1 MRALTVF
8 FSWQTDSLPKTNRN
22 FIGDCLRRAA
32 KKTSLPFRVDEATRG
47 LSGSPGIPDAIAS
60 KIRCCT
66 IFVPDLTLVGEYSE
80 GRFTVNPNVLVE
92 YGFALET
99 VGEDSIVPVFNSAYG
114 DLKNLPFD
122 LDKRLVRAQFDL
134 EIDSR
139 SKAIS
144 TESKKVAR
152 ESLVTVL
159 VRELEAVLA
168 KGLFAGLSPSSI
180 QILEALVTSS
190 DTGVLQMPKQSFAD
204 LCSDHGLDP
213 IPARQA
219 VEALQSRNLVS
230 VISGLD
236 IPIHVVRP
244 NDEMFW
250 SFDRLYMGWHPPED
264 ACEVA
269 QALVN
274 GPHQMRNQFSFQQL
288 LAELGWSTRRLNP
301 ALTYLSKNE
310 IVDVSDEVSYP
321 EAYRSIIE
329 TRHTRRFLDERHD

>member
-1 MRALTVF
+1 MRALTIF
-8 FSWQTDSLPKTNRN
+8 FSWQTDSPPKTNRN

-47 LSGSPGIPDAIAS
+47 LSGSPGIPDAIES

-66 IFVPDLTLVGEYSE
+66 VFVPDLTLVGEYRK

-99 VGEDSIVPVFNSAYG
+99 VGEDSIVSVFNSAYG

-134 EIDSR
+134 KVDSG
-139 SKAIS
+139 SKAINS
-144 TESKKVAR
+144 ELKKLAR
-152 ESLVTVL
+152 EALVAVL
-159 VRELEAVLA
+159 VRELEAVLE
-168 KGLFAGLSPSSI
+168 KGLFASLSPTSI

-190 DTGVLQMPKQSFAD
+190 DTGALQIPKQSFTD
-204 LCSDHGLDP
+204 LCSNHGLDP

-219 VEALQSRNLVS
+219 IEELQNRNLVS
-230 VISGLD
+230 VTSGLGT
-236 IPIHVVRP
+236 PIHVIRP

-250 SFDRLYMGWHPPED
+250 KFDRLYMGWHPPED
-264 ACEVA
+264 ARAVA
-269 QALVN
+269 QTLVN
-274 GPHQMRNQFSFQQL
+274 GPHQMHNQFSFQQL

-310 IVDVSDEVSYP
+310 IIDTSDEISYP

-329 TRHTRRFLDERHD
+329 TRHTRRFTDEQHG